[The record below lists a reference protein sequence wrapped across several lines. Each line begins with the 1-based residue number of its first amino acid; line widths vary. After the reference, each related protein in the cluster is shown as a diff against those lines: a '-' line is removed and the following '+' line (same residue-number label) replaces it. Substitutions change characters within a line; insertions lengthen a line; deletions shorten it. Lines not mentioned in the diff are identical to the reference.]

1 MVVVKC
7 WFVIVCVV
15 AFALRGDVL
24 CFVIVLCVNVVIGFC
39 FVWLCFILVCFMLF
53 RCVVARSVCFVCV
66 VVVVCRVVVL

>member
-39 FVWLCFILVCFMLF
+39 FVWLS
-53 RCVVARSVCFVCV
+53 CV
-66 VVVVCRVVVL
+66 L